1 MGKASEIEQFVIDKV
16 REIRL
21 LKNIGQK
28 QLSILM
34 GLNGKFIGN
43 VESTKTPD
51 KYNLNHLNKIAEI
64 FECSIKDFFPEKP
77 ILGEIERTYPK

>member
-21 LKNIGQK
+21 LKNFGQK
-28 QLSILM
+28 QLSIHM
-34 GLNGKFIGN
+34 GLNGKFVGN

-64 FECSIKDFFPEKP
+64 LDCSMRDFFPEKP
-77 ILGEIERTYPK
+77 IPGEIERVYPK